1 MKLTLIGGGGFR
13 VPQIFEAV
21 SGAGARIRI
30 TELCL
35 YDVSDERMAVM
46 GRVLGAMS
54 EAYAGTEAQ
63 PPTVTTTTDLTAAL
77 TGADFVFSAIRPG
90 GTEGRVR
97 DEHIALQL
105 GVLGQETVGP
115 GGLAYALRTV
125 PHAVELAR
133 RVQDVAPGAWVINF
147 TNPAGIITEAMRGV
161 LGNRV
166 IGICDTPIGL
176 MRRAV
181 QAVGRQPVEIDFD
194 YIGLNHLGWLRSL
207 DVDGTDVLPELLA
220 SDERL
225 DAIEEA
231 RLFGFDWVRALGAL
245 PNEYLF
251 YYYSHREA
259 LARISNGEPTRGE
272 YLDRQQLDFYRAAA
286 AEPDRALEIWDA
298 ARHARESSY
307 MGESRAEEDRFSRR
321 AEDVVGGGYQEVAL
335 DLMAGLT
342 TGQAA
347 TMILGVGNDSR
358 GPGAD
363 LIVPQLPPDAVIEV
377 PCSVDRDGVHPHS
390 VAPLSGEMAGLL
402 VQVKASEQLVL
413 RALAEGSRE
422 LAWRAFANHPLVD
435 SVEIARQ
442 LVDAYCEATPEVG
455 ARLR

>member
-21 SGAGARIRI
+21 AAAEARIRV

-35 YDVSDERMAVM
+35 YDTSGERLEVM
-46 GRVLGAMS
+46 GHVLAALGTTLAAPPRVR
-54 EAYAGTEAQ
+54 
-63 PPTVTTTTDLTAAL
+63 TTTDLTAAL
-77 TGADFVFSAIRPG
+77 RGSDFVFSAIRPG
-90 GTEGRVR
+90 GTAGRVR
-97 DEHIALQL
+97 DEHTALEL

-125 PHAVELAR
+125 PHAVDLAH
-133 RVQDVAPGAWVINF
+133 RVAQDAPDAWVINF
-147 TNPAGIITEAMRGV
+147 TNPAGIITEAMREV

-176 MRRAV
+176 MRRAAR
-181 QAVGRQPVEIDFD
+181 AVERDPAEISFD
-194 YIGLNHLGWLRSL
+194 YIGLNHLGWLRTL
-207 DVDGTDVLPELLA
+207 EVDGTDELPALLA

-259 LARISNGEPTRGE
+259 LARISGGEATRGE
-272 YLDRQQLDFYRAAA
+272 YLDRQQRDFYQAAA
-286 AEPDRALEIWDA
+286 AAPERAFELWDQ

-307 MGESRAEEDRFSRR
+307 MGESRAVEERFGRR
-321 AEDVVGGGYQEVAL
+321 AEDVAGGGYQEVAL

-342 TGQAA
+342 LGGAA
-347 TMILGVGNDSR
+347 TMILGVGNDAR
-358 GPGAD
+358 GPGAE
-363 LIVPQLPPDAVIEV
+363 LIVPQLSSGAVIEV
-377 PCSVDRDGVHPHS
+377 PCSVDTDGVHPHPI
-390 VAPLSGEMAGLL
+390 APLSGEMAGLV

-413 RALAEGSRE
+413 RALTEGSRE

-435 SVEIARQ
+435 SIAVARQ
-442 LVDAYCEATPEVG
+442 LVEAYCAATPEVG